1 MAKPLPSGGPARR
14 GPGSRGVA
22 TRRYC
27 LDDRPGRR
35 PLVTPASGYNDAYL
49 ATKAKRFGHIL

>member
-1 MAKPLPSGGPARR
+1 MTDPDG
-14 GPGSRGVA
+14 
-22 TRRYC
+22 
-27 LDDRPGRR
+27 R